1 MSRPILQPTRT
12 QLHDPQCFGG
22 SYPRRGWAK
31 VAIFVIMLAVISGLV
46 YFQMSI
52 PKAIVSCCA
61 IASGLRW
68 FPGKVGL

>member
-46 YFQMSI
+46 YFGNI
-52 PKAIVSCCA
+52 LG
-61 IASGLRW
+61 ASDQGLS
-68 FPGKVGL
+68 LIHI